1 MTQDVFRRRVFYI
14 PGFDPFPPRR
24 YRELYR
30 TESQEQARISDYTI
44 AQEPLRN
51 ADTFGWR
58 VTSTIEGRDT
68 VSDIT
73 VLTWS
78 DLVKSSM
85 DRGVLWTYLSLFKTA
100 WIYIAS
106 GALRDV
112 MKLRKGPVIAALY
125 PVGFLIAQ
133 LGFAILCAALL
144 SSVLWP
150 MHPVLG
156 IVSWGII
163 WPILALFQKYD
174 GKIFAHYL
182 MQDYAHT
189 ARHRGAYDPEL
200 STRLDAFGHDIEEAL
215 GDGYDEVLV
224 VGHSSGAHLGVS
236 VLARLERVGVV
247 TSKSPISFLSIG
259 HVVPMVSFLPAA
271 TELRSDLKQLGNS
284 DAVTWVDVTAP
295 GDGCS
300 FALCDPVAVSGQG
313 DGTQNGPLVLS
324 AAFSQ
329 TLSDARWR
337 ALRWRFFRL
346 HFQYLCAFDRPGFY
360 DYFRITAGP
369 HTLRDR
375 FQGQAPSPSRIV
387 AQTTRYGGAQ

>member
-1 MTQDVFRRRVFYI
+1 MFFAGGSFTYPDLI
-14 PGFDPFPPRR
+14 HSPPRR

-44 AQEPLRN
+44 AQEPLRS
-51 ADTFGWR
+51 ADNFGWR

-85 DRGVLWTYLSLFKTA
+85 ERGVVWTYLSLFKTA
-100 WIYIAS
+100 WIYIGS

-133 LGFAILCAALL
+133 LCFAILCAAVL

-156 IVSWGII
+156 ITSWGII

-200 STRLDAFGHDIEEAL
+200 STRLDAFGHSIEEAL
-215 GDGYDEVLV
+215 SQGYDEVLV

-236 VLARLERVGVV
+236 VLARLERAGVV
-247 TSKSPISFLSIG
+247 TQKSPVAFLGLG

-271 TELRSDLKQLGNS
+271 KELRSDLKQLGNS

-324 AAFSQ
+324 AAFTQ

-346 HFQYLCAFDRPGFY
+346 HFQYLCAFDQVGFY
-360 DYFRITAGP
+360 DHFEITAGP

-375 FQGQAPSPSRIV
+375 FQGRASSPSRIV
-387 AQTTRYGGAQ
+387 TQTTRYGDAQ

>member
-1 MTQDVFRRRVFYI
+1 MFFAGGSFTYPDLTR
-14 PGFDPFPPRR
+14 FPPRR

-85 DRGVLWTYLSLFKTA
+85 DRGGLWTYLSLFKTA

-182 MQDYAHT
+182 M
-189 ARHRGAYDPEL
+189 
-200 STRLDAFGHDIEEAL
+200 
-215 GDGYDEVLV
+215 
-224 VGHSSGAHLGVS
+224 
-236 VLARLERVGVV
+236 
-247 TSKSPISFLSIG
+247 
-259 HVVPMVSFLPAA
+259 
-271 TELRSDLKQLGNS
+271 
-284 DAVTWVDVTAP
+284 
-295 GDGCS
+295 
-300 FALCDPVAVSGQG
+300 
-313 DGTQNGPLVLS
+313 
-324 AAFSQ
+324 
-329 TLSDARWR
+329 
-337 ALRWRFFRL
+337 
-346 HFQYLCAFDRPGFY
+346 
-360 DYFRITAGP
+360 
-369 HTLRDR
+369 
-375 FQGQAPSPSRIV
+375 
-387 AQTTRYGGAQ
+387 

>member
-44 AQEPLRN
+44 AQEPLRS
-51 ADTFGWR
+51 ADNFGWR

-100 WIYIAS
+100 WIYISS

-133 LGFAILCAALL
+133 LGFAILCAAVL

-150 MHPVLG
+150 VHPVFG
-156 IVSWGII
+156 IVGGSYG
-163 WPILALFQKYD
+163 PSLRCFRNMMVKY
-174 GKIFAHYL
+174 L
-182 MQDYAHT
+182 
-189 ARHRGAYDPEL
+189 
-200 STRLDAFGHDIEEAL
+200 
-215 GDGYDEVLV
+215 
-224 VGHSSGAHLGVS
+224 
-236 VLARLERVGVV
+236 
-247 TSKSPISFLSIG
+247 
-259 HVVPMVSFLPAA
+259 
-271 TELRSDLKQLGNS
+271 
-284 DAVTWVDVTAP
+284 
-295 GDGCS
+295 
-300 FALCDPVAVSGQG
+300 
-313 DGTQNGPLVLS
+313 
-324 AAFSQ
+324 
-329 TLSDARWR
+329 
-337 ALRWRFFRL
+337 
-346 HFQYLCAFDRPGFY
+346 
-360 DYFRITAGP
+360 RIT
-369 HTLRDR
+369 
-375 FQGQAPSPSRIV
+375 
-387 AQTTRYGGAQ
+387 